1 MKLIKLLVIPVALI
15 VLLSLSL
22 TAGDAEK
29 STTTD
34 NSKINWLSYDEGLKK
49 AKEENK
55 HVFIDFTTAWC
66 GYCKKMEREAF
77 ADPKVIDLL
86 NNHFVPV
93 RVDGDSKDTLDIDG
107 YQITEKDLTRRE
119 YGVSGYPTFWWLK
132 PDGSKLGR
140 QPGYQTTEWMIGAL
154 EYVKDYKYDTTKTNQ
169 SQTNSDGK

>member
-1 MKLIKLLVIPVALI
+1 MKIIKLLIIPAALL

-22 TAGDAEK
+22 SAGDVEQP
-29 STTTD
+29 TTAK
-34 NSKINWLSYDEGLKK
+34 SKINWLSYDEGLKK

-66 GYCKKMEREAF
+66 GYCKKMEKEAF
-77 ADPKVIDLL
+77 ADSAVIDIL
-86 NNHFVPV
+86 NNHFVAV

-107 YQITEKDLTRRE
+107 YRITEQELTRQE

-154 EYVKDYKYDTTKTNQ
+154 NYVKDYAYDTTKTQQ
-169 SQTNSDGK
+169 SQTNADGK